1 MFDWIKRK
9 ASPIAMGLETEFP
22 MIACGPGG
30 LMGTTHVAS
39 NLGWRQADK
48 LAVGDKVLTFDN
60 GMQPIAEIHRETVYM
75 PEGGFSPAQCPL
87 FVPADALYNRAPM
100 WLMPDQ
106 GVMLESELAE
116 DENGDPFV
124 IVPAC
129 ALEGYRGIRRQQP
142 GARLELVMPRC
153 ENDEVI
159 YAEAGTLVFDP
170 TPRSALELA
179 GGLTQNPYRVLGPQA
194 ARQLVVDLMADEA
207 FWAPDLPMDPGG
219 PAQLPAGH
227 WQ

>member
-30 LMGTTHVAS
+30 LKGTTHVAS
-39 NLGWRQADK
+39 DLGWRQADK

-60 GMQPIAEIHRETVYM
+60 GMQPITELHRETVYM
-75 PEGGFSPAQCPL
+75 PEGGFSPAQSPL
-87 FVPADALYNRAPM
+87 YVPVDAIYNRAPM

-116 DENGDPFV
+116 DANGDPFV

-129 ALEGYRGIRRQQP
+129 ALEGYRGIRRDQP

-159 YAEAGTLVFDP
+159 YAEAGTLAYNP

-179 GGLTQNPYRVLGPQA
+179 GGLTQSPYRVLGPQE
-194 ARQLVVDLMADEA
+194 ARQLVVDLISDEA
-207 FWAPDLPMDPGG
+207 FWAPALPMDPGG
-219 PAQLPAGH
+219 PAQLPAGA
-227 WQ
+227 W

>member
-1 MFDWIKRK
+1 MFDWIKSK
-9 ASPIAMGLETEFP
+9 ASPIAMGLETESP
-22 MIACGPGG
+22 LIACGQGG

-48 LAVGDKVLTFDN
+48 LAVGDQVLTFDH
-60 GMQPIAEIHRETVYM
+60 GMQPITEVHRETVYM

-87 FVPADALYNRAPM
+87 YVPVDALFNRAPM

-116 DENGDPFV
+116 DDNGDPFV
-124 IVPAC
+124 VVPAC
-129 ALEGYRGIRRQQP
+129 ALEGYRGIRREQT
-142 GARLELVMPRC
+142 GAKLELVMPRC

-159 YAEAGTLVFDP
+159 YAEAGAMAFNP

-179 GGLTQNPYRVLGPQA
+179 GGLPRSLYRVLAPYE
-194 ARQLVVDLMADEA
+194 ARQLVVDLISDET

-219 PAQLPAGH
+219 PAQLPAGV
-227 WQ
+227 W

>member
-22 MIACGPGG
+22 MVPAGQGG
-30 LMGTTHVAS
+30 LLSGTHVAS
-39 NLGWRQADK
+39 NLGWRQAGA
-48 LAVGDKVLTFDN
+48 LSVGDKVLTFDH
-60 GMQPIAEIHRETVYM
+60 GMQPVAAIERETVYM

-87 FVPADALYNRAPM
+87 YVPVDAIYNRAPM

-116 DENGDPFV
+116 DDNGDPFV

-129 ALEGYRGIRRQQP
+129 ALEGYRGIRRGQP
-142 GARLELVMPRC
+142 GAKLELVMPRC

-159 YAEAGTLVFDP
+159 YAEAGTLTYNP
-170 TPRSALELA
+170 APRSALELA
-179 GGLTQNPYRVLGPQA
+179 GGLTQSAYRVLGPRE

-207 FWAPDLPMDPGG
+207 FWTPDLPMDPGG
-219 PAQLPAGH
+219 PAQLPAGA
-227 WQ
+227 W

>member
-22 MIACGPGG
+22 MIACGQGG
-30 LMGTTHVAS
+30 LLGGTHVAS

-48 LAVGDKVLTFDN
+48 LAVGDLVLTFDH
-60 GMQPIAEIHRETVYM
+60 GMQPITEIHRETVYM

-87 FVPADALYNRAPM
+87 FVPVDALFNRVPM

-106 GVMLESELAE
+106 GVMLESDLAE
-116 DENGDPFV
+116 DDNGDPFV
-124 IVPAC
+124 VVPAC
-129 ALEGYRGIRRQQP
+129 ALEGYRGIRRGQP

-153 ENDEVI
+153 EDDQVI
-159 YAEAGTLVFDP
+159 YAEAGTLAFNP

-179 GGLTQNPYRVLGPQA
+179 GGLTASPYRVMGPQE
-194 ARQLVVDLMADEA
+194 ARQLVVDLMAEEA
-207 FWAPDLPMDPGG
+207 FWTPDLPMDPGG
-219 PAQLPAGH
+219 PAQLPAGVC
-227 WQ
+227 